1 MASSTEAQIANLL
14 NIASDPG
21 SDAKKVIESLIA
33 FEQLVE
39 GRADLFE
46 PQTAAALNFVE
57 AANEQIREWAVSF
70 LEYLLSRS
78 PFNYE
83 QKESLLQRALPILE
97 NLIKNDQ
104 SSVVVKKTISCN
116 ASLYPFLFKT
126 ILAEGQQTWR
136 TACEIKNA
144 IISLLANPRTD
155 DGVKVYVIKYLQV
168 VVIVQS
174 RHVQDSMVR
183 QYEDISLSICPPTHP
198 FLDPQLLEQEAIAIL
213 HTLLILLRKE
223 SSGIIT
229 AVINSLGPLLRARPQ
244 YIENVINVFG
254 SWMRTPPSHLNESQ
268 MGNVEKSIRILLMS
282 LLKAQP
288 SSPSAMQIFDALV
301 AMGGKQELAQFPK
314 QFRQLLQQQNDGRT
328 SMKRGATSGIP
339 EFSKRQRLEGNDI
352 SNTIYIN
359 NILFFWFDVTQFPLP
374 LVVEIILGTLQ
385 NISPGRLNQTVLQ
398 AQSQNTPST
407 PPPRSLTP
415 PIVNLKTT
423 ALRRESRLRDPRL
436 RAAGAAASSSPPQ
449 SVTVSAS
456 TSVVET
462 TSNEASQMSSTTTN
476 VQTVVPLEC
485 LKHEET
491 RSPLPITT
499 EKVDEKIS
507 IKIESEPESQLIIQI
522 DSTTKLSE
530 SILIGQQELPFS
542 LPPPGPLSFEECRS
556 LMKSRVKSI
565 FNAETRLPTG
575 GMTTKIDSGPKTS
588 EQSES
593 YVSPGMT
600 KSQWMMII
608 SRLLTRGLNTDWE
621 IINEPESPTKSDDT
635 KSVAKTET
643 DAHME
648 EVQSKTEPEDILS
661 DVKKIEEKKEESK
674 EQVESG
680 KEIDARDIKEK
691 NDELR
696 ELMMKY
702 ILEDFRGRMELAL
715 TWLYEEWYHDN
726 IMLRN
731 SSSYSANY
739 AKWLRRLLD
748 AAMPALE
755 AKDQTFSSFLLDVPE
770 LPEDVVDRVKI
781 YCNDPDRMQLGFST
795 LSQLIEMRPPVR
807 QCAMNILLQYSIHKD
822 RITRSS
828 AIVTLRK
835 WWGAH
840 DNSQIAAE
848 IQSFAIK
855 SLNELCLE
863 SPPLPYDYHYHL
875 GSPVAEQGSS
885 SAERLDQVTSA
896 TTISGNDE
904 LTRKWTE
911 QEITKRLEL
920 YLALV
925 AKQHEL
931 LSELFNAYKNASIF
945 VRKIMTQNMI
955 PVIKSI
961 GMNSPKLLQLIRNFP
976 EGCDTLALK
985 MVVSLTSAM
994 RPSPQLVS
1002 TVKSAMEQRNLDS
1015 RFLIPIISA
1024 LEKNEIIV
1032 HLPKVINILDGT
1044 ETQKRPVKEV
1054 FTTGST
1060 TTPPAQPT
1068 TAPLIPSELLLA
1080 LHHMDGQVSQA
1091 KLAEAIKVCLSMTNI
1106 FKSEVLAVVLQQLVD
1121 EPELPNLIMFT
1132 LYQSVNSYKRL
1143 IGFVTNLL
1151 SRLITKKVWDNPD
1164 LWKGFIKCCKITLP
1178 NSLPVLSQLPM
1189 EKLQMVLQMDPS
1201 FKEPLKKHV
1210 QNSWNENQRRN
1221 RMPYLTSL
1229 LEING

>member
-21 SDAKKVIESLIA
+21 SDAKKVLESLIA

-39 GRADLFE
+39 GRDDLFE

-70 LEYLLSRS
+70 LECYKR
-78 PFNYE
+78 
-83 QKESLLQRALPILE
+83 
-97 NLIKNDQ
+97 
-104 SSVVVKKTISCN
+104 
-116 ASLYPFLFKT
+116 
-126 ILAEGQQTWR
+126 LAEGQQAWS

-155 DGVKVYVIKYLQV
+155 DGVKVYVVKYLQV

-174 RHVQDSMVR
+174 RRVQDSMVR

-213 HTLLILLRKE
+213 HTLLTLLRKE
-223 SSGIIT
+223 SNGIIT
-229 AVINSLGPLLRARPQ
+229 AVINCLGPLLRARPQ
-244 YIENVINVFG
+244 YIENIINVFG

-268 MGNVEKSIRILLMS
+268 MGNVEKSVRILLMS

-288 SSPSAMQIFDALV
+288 SSPSAMQIFDSLV

-339 EFSKRQRLEGNDI
+339 EFSKRPRLEGNDI

-359 NILFFWFDVTQFPLP
+359 NILFFFGQFDVTKFPLP

-385 NISPGRLNQTVLQ
+385 AVSPGRLNQTVLH
-398 AQSQNTPST
+398 AQNQNSPST
-407 PPPRSLTP
+407 PPRSSTP

-436 RAAGAAASSSPPQ
+436 RAAGAAASPSPSPPC
-449 SVTVSAS
+449 VTVSAS

-462 TSNEASQMSSTTTN
+462 TSIEASQTLSTTTN
-476 VQTVVPLEC
+476 VQIVVPLEHP
-485 LKHEET
+485 KNEEN
-491 RSPLPITT
+491 RSPLPIAT
-499 EKVDEKIS
+499 EKIDEKIFT
-507 IKIESEPESQLIIQI
+507 KIESEPEPEPQLIIPTE
-522 DSTTKLSE
+522 STTKLSE
-530 SILIGQQELPFS
+530 SILKDQELIKQPTQQAPILERPAQTFKIQPFT
-542 LPPPGPLSFEECRS
+542 LPPPEPLSFEECRS

-565 FNAETRLPTG
+565 FNAEIRLPTG
-575 GMTTKIDSGPKTS
+575 GMTTKIDSASTTVSKPF
-588 EQSES
+588 EQSQS
-593 YVSPGMT
+593 YISSGMT

-608 SRLLTRGLNTDWE
+608 SRLLTRGLNTDWDV
-621 IINEPESPTKSDDT
+621 INEPELPSKTDDT
-635 KSVAKTET
+635 KSSVKIET
-643 DAHME
+643 DVHME
-648 EVQSKTEPEDILS
+648 EAQGKTESEDIS
-661 DVKKIEEKKEESK
+661 SAGDVMKIEEKNEEKEGQVESKEEK
-674 EQVESG
+674 EEQVES
-680 KEIDARDIKEK
+680 KEEADTHDIKGK

-731 SSSYSANY
+731 SLSYSANY

-748 AAMPALE
+748 TAMPALE
-755 AKDQTFSSFLLDVPE
+755 AKDQTFTTFLLDVPE

-840 DNSQIAAE
+840 DNNQVATE

-875 GSPVAEQGSS
+875 GTPVVEQGSLD
-885 SAERLDQVTSA
+885 AEAMKIDQA
-896 TTISGNDE
+896 TPTNDNNE
-904 LTRKWTE
+904 LARKWTE

-1054 FTTGST
+1054 FTAATGST
-1060 TTPPAQPT
+1060 TTQIPSGQPT

-1091 KLAEAIKVCLSMTNI
+1091 KLAEAIKVCLSMTHI

-1143 IGFVTNLL
+1143 MGFVTNLL

-1164 LWKGFIKCCKITLP
+1164 LWKGFIKCCKVTLP

-1221 RMPYLTSL
+1221 RMPYLTNL